1 MSNKIHHSHREDAI
15 RNRIDYWHRVKHMM
29 EMHDLKQKSIHFR
42 KKLLED
48 RAKVNYQH
56 EYDKIRGALA
66 HTVVPIQ
73 SKRNLERRMDELKS
87 LGALAVDGIK

>member
-1 MSNKIHHSHREDAI
+1 MSNKIHHNHREDVI
-15 RNRIDYWHRVKHMM
+15 KNRIHYWQRVKHLM

-48 RAKVNYQH
+48 RTKVNYQH

-73 SKRNLERRMDELKS
+73 SKRNLERRMNELKS

>member
-1 MSNKIHHSHREDAI
+1 MSNKIHHNHREDVI
-15 RNRIDYWHRVKHMM
+15 KNRIHYWQRGKHLM

-56 EYDKIRGALA
+56 EYDKIRGVLA
-66 HTVVPIQ
+66 HTIVPIQ
-73 SKRNLERRMDELKS
+73 TKRNIEQRMKDLQS
-87 LGALAVDGIK
+87 VGAKAMDGIK

>member
-1 MSNKIHHSHREDAI
+1 MTSKVHHSHREDVI
-15 RNRIDYWHRVKHMM
+15 RNRIHYWQRVKHLM
-29 EMHDLKQKSIHFR
+29 EMHELKAKSIHFR

-48 RAKVNYQH
+48 RTKANYQH

-73 SKRNLERRMDELKS
+73 SRRNLERRMGELQS
-87 LGALAVDGIK
+87 LGALAVNGIK